1 MSAIKVENITKRFAD
16 LVAVDD
22 FSLEVDEG
30 ELVCLLGPSGCGKST
45 TMRTIGGLEQPDE
58 GRVYINGND
67 VTRQPAYERDSS
79 TVFQEWALFPHKS
92 VLKNVAF
99 GLKMEGVDKAKRHRK
114 AREMLEMVR
123 LEQFED
129 SRPKDLSG
137 GQQQRVALARS
148 LIIEPQILMLDEPL
162 SNLDKRLKEEM
173 QIELKNIHEQFNQ
186 TILHVTHDQNEAFT
200 LADRIG
206 IMNEGRLV
214 QVGKPREVYNNP
226 KNRFVEE
233 FLGDTNFIDGTI
245 TKTTPTSIIAN
256 TDLGCL
262 MEVPTDDS
270 TKATGES
277 ISLSLRPE
285 NLSMKQTKEV
295 SADGGKLA
303 TSITGNITNIIYQG
317 SINRIYLD
325 TGHREIFI
333 EKQYDSDDTIQEGQ
347 NVTVS
352 WDPDRVIAFDQ
363 KGTQITTS
371 VEQS

>member
-45 TMRTIGGLEQPDE
+45 TMRAIGGLEQPDE